1 MSLRQAVKTS
11 CVAPADKERI
21 AAAVGPAMKGDVASP
36 AAAALPMR
44 NQRPVVSKHARNP
57 SGF

>member
-1 MSLRQAVKTS
+1 M
-11 CVAPADKERI
+11 APADKERI